1 MRLNSLT
8 SLRFIAAFGVFLHH
22 FHILKESNN
31 HIIKFFNSIFYEGF
45 VGVTFFYI
53 LSGFIISYSYKQHR
67 EREIFKTS
75 DFLFNR
81 VSRLYPVHILTL
93 FLAIYFYIPSYNY
106 GLIHLDQLF
115 YNALLIQSAF
125 PDPQYFFGFNGVSW
139 SVSTEMFFYVAF
151 IFLVTLNNRQLQ
163 VFFCAVLALIVYHM
177 AAVPDTARYVAWT
190 YYINPAFRV
199 IDFMAGMLLFRL
211 YDTGKLVVRDRFASM
226 MEIGSIII
234 LAAVM
239 AYGMPNVGMKYRYD
253 IFYLVPMALVVYVF
267 AFGKGV
273 VSRAISWKPIVFL
286 GEASFS
292 LYMIHQICIFVV
304 SKNYEY
310 NLDSMASTFFFMALT
325 MGIAIGISCLLYR
338 FYERPVN
345 NGLRKLRY
353 RKRNRTVLAS

>member
-22 FHILKESNN
+22 FHVLKESNN
-31 HIIKFFNSIFYEGF
+31 HIIKFFSSILYEGF

-67 EREIFKTS
+67 EKEVFKTS

-81 VSRLYPVHILTL
+81 VARLYPVHILTL
-93 FLAIYFYIPSYNY
+93 FVAIYFYIPSYNY
-106 GLIHLDQLF
+106 GLIHVDQF
-115 YNALLIQSAF
+115 IYNALLVQSAI
-125 PDPQYFFGFNGVSW
+125 PDPQYFFSFNGVSW
-139 SVSTEMFFYVAF
+139 SVSTEMFFYIAF

-163 VFFCAVLALIVYHM
+163 VFFCTVLALIVYHM
-177 AAVPDTARYVAWT
+177 TVVPDTKQYVGWT

-211 YDTGKLVVRDRFASM
+211 YDTGKLVVQDKVATLL
-226 MEIGSIII
+226 EVGSLLL
-234 LAAVM
+234 LAGTM
-239 AYGMPNVGMKYRYD
+239 AYGMHSVGMKYRYD
-253 IFYLVPMALVVYVF
+253 IFYLLPMALVVYVF
-267 AFGKGV
+267 AFGKGL

-292 LYMIHQICIFVV
+292 LYMVHQICIYVV
-304 SKNYEY
+304 NQNYKY
-310 NLDSMASTFFFMALT
+310 NLDSMTSTFFFMATT
-325 MGIAIGISCLLYR
+325 MGIAIAISCLLYR

-345 NGLRKLRY
+345 KGLRKLWY
-353 RKRNRTVLAS
+353 RKRNKAVLAS